1 MHAVAERR
9 TTPHNE
15 PPARANTP
23 RTEAEFI
30 AQAYRDAHR
39 GDHRAALLAAI
50 TDALTDLAA
59 AERRTEAVRREVSR
73 GFVRGRIGTP

>member
-1 MHAVAERR
+1 MHAIAERG

-15 PPARANTP
+15 PPVGAITQ
-23 RTEAEFI
+23 RTEAVCI
-30 AQAYRDAHR
+30 AQAYRDAHH
-39 GDHRAALLAAI
+39 GDDRAALVAAV

-73 GFVRGRIGTP
+73 GFVRGRVTAR